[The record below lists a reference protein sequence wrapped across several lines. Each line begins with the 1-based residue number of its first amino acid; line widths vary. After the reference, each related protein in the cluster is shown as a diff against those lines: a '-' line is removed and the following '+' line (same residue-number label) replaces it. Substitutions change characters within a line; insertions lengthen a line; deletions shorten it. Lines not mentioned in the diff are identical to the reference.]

1 MKPARKQAKLLAAPN
16 VDDLLHLELQV
27 AKRADRLWRRSG
39 YGKGRD
45 LIHWLQAEG
54 EVLEQYFGLM
64 LPANAMAA
72 AKR

>member
-1 MKPARKQAKLLAAPN
+1 MKPARKQAKVPATPTF
-16 VDDLLHLELQV
+16 DDLLHIELQV

-64 LPANAMAA
+64 QPAGALAA